1 MFMRPSAAQRWRH
14 TSTDPDLF
22 AERFLVNVERL
33 SQTAQTCRR
42 RFVAALSSLAL
53 CASFA
58 HAQRPEPPSPR
69 SPNAVAQPTTQAPTQ
84 AEMDMADVDPSHWLA
99 FNKGYLGYRYSKLT
113 QIDAQNVRN
122 LRQVCSFKLGEQ
134 GSFQNGP
141 IVYDGVLY
149 TTSALS
155 TFAIDAATCERR
167 WIYRHRPGHVFQP
180 NNKGAAIAGGRVIR
194 GTPDGH
200 LIALDAKTGAL
211 LWDRV
216 IMDSSAGEF
225 ATAAPLVWKDAIF
238 LGKAGGDM
246 GIRGEMMAF
255 RASDGAKIWGF
266 HTIPGPGETGSD
278 TWKNPASIAHGGG
291 GTWTS
296 YSLDRVTGDL
306 LVPVGNP
313 GPDFASDVRPGTNL
327 FTNSVVA
334 LDAVTGKLK
343 WWHQLLGPED
353 RDWDT
358 AVVAAFDLADGSH
371 LAAVAG
377 KDGVLHVVDRASGT
391 LRFTTSLVLQYTNR
405 ETEIPTKGGIRLCPI
420 GAVQWNGPAYSPDT
434 NLIYMNGID
443 WCAKAIKGPTPRYV
457 RGKAYLG
464 WATPT
469 GYGDRDPIERAF
481 GLVNAIDPATGELK
495 WRYRIPSPPVAGLTA
510 TAGGI
515 VLTADTEGDL
525 FALDAKTGM
534 LRHRVQLSAGAI
546 DGGVITYQ
554 ARGKQ
559 FIAVAAGD
567 NNGTYKAKGENA
579 IVILGLP

>member
-1 MFMRPSAAQRWRH
+1 MISRSRIDVRSVSGWAALAVLSLVASSATPAQGADAQTPRPS
-14 TSTDPDLF
+14 D
-22 AERFLVNVERL
+22 
-33 SQTAQTCRR
+33 
-42 RFVAALSSLAL
+42 
-53 CASFA
+53 
-58 HAQRPEPPSPR
+58 
-69 SPNAVAQPTTQAPTQ
+69 AVALPTTQGPTQ
-84 AEMDMADVDPSHWLA
+84 AEMDRADVDPSQWLT

-113 QIDAQNVRN
+113 QIDLQSVRN

-149 TTSALS
+149 TTSALG
-155 TFAIDAATCERR
+155 TFAIDAATCEPR
-167 WIYRHRPGHVFQP
+167 WSYRHRPGHVFQP

-200 LIALDAKTGAL
+200 LIALDARTGAL
-211 LWDRV
+211 LWDRT
-216 IMDSSAGEF
+216 IMDSSKGEF
-225 ATAAPLVWKDAIF
+225 ATAAPLVWKDVIF

-255 RASDGAKIWGF
+255 RASDGTKLWGF

-296 YSLDRVTGDL
+296 YSLDRATGEI
-306 LVPVGNP
+306 LVPIGNP
-313 GPDFASDVRPGTNL
+313 GPDFASELRPGANL

-334 LDAVTGKLK
+334 LDAATGKLK

-358 AVVAAFDLADGSH
+358 AVVAAFDSADGSR

-377 KDGVLHVVDRASGT
+377 KDGVLHVVDRANGK
-391 LRFTTSLVLQYTNR
+391 LRFTTSLVSQYTNR
-405 ETEIPTKGGIRLCPI
+405 QTAILTDADIRLCPI

-434 NLIYMNGID
+434 NLLYMNGVD
-443 WCAKAIKGPTPRYV
+443 WCAKAIKGPAPQYV
-457 RGKAYLG
+457 RGKPYLG

-495 WRYRIPSPPVAGLTA
+495 WRYRVPSPPVAGLIA

-515 VLTADTEGDL
+515 ILTADTQGDL
-525 FALDAKTGM
+525 FALDAKTGT
-534 LRHRVQLSAGAI
+534 LLHQAQLGAGAI
-546 DGGVITYQ
+546 DGGVITYEVKG
-554 ARGKQ
+554 RQ

-567 NNGTYKAKGENA
+567 NNGTYKAKGDNV
-579 IVILGLP
+579 IVILALP

>member
-1 MFMRPSAAQRWRH
+1 
-14 TSTDPDLF
+14 
-22 AERFLVNVERL
+22 
-33 SQTAQTCRR
+33 
-42 RFVAALSSLAL
+42 
-53 CASFA
+53 
-58 HAQRPEPPSPR
+58 
-69 SPNAVAQPTTQAPTQ
+69 
-84 AEMDMADVDPSHWLA
+84 MDRADVDPSQWLT

-149 TTSALS
+149 TTSALG
-155 TFAIDAATCERR
+155 TFAIDAATCEPR
-167 WIYRHRPGHVFQP
+167 WSYRHQPGHVFQP

-200 LIALDAKTGAL
+200 LIALDARTGAL
-211 LWDRV
+211 LWDRT
-216 IMDSSAGEF
+216 IMDSSEGEF
-225 ATAAPLVWKDAIF
+225 ATAAPLVWKDVIF

-255 RASDGAKIWGF
+255 RASDGTKLWGF
-266 HTIPGPGETGSD
+266 HTIPGPDETGSD

-296 YSLDRVTGDL
+296 YSLDRATGEI
-306 LVPVGNP
+306 LVPIGNP
-313 GPDFASDVRPGTNL
+313 GPDFASELRPGANL

-334 LDAVTGKLK
+334 LDAATGKLK

-358 AVVAAFDLADGSH
+358 AVVAAFDSADGSR

-377 KDGVLHVVDRASGT
+377 KDGVLHVVDRANGK
-391 LRFTTSLVLQYTNR
+391 LRFTTSLVSQYTNR
-405 ETEIPTKGGIRLCPI
+405 RTAIPTDADIRLCPI

-434 NLIYMNGID
+434 NLLYMNGID
-443 WCAKAIKGPTPRYV
+443 WCAKAIKGPAPRYV
-457 RGKAYLG
+457 RGKPYLG

-495 WRYRIPSPPVAGLTA
+495 WRYRVPSPPVAGLIA

-515 VLTADTEGDL
+515 ILTADTQGDL
-525 FALDAKTGM
+525 FALDAKTGT
-534 LRHRVQLSAGAI
+534 LLHQVQLGAGAI
-546 DGGVITYQ
+546 DGGVITYEVKG
-554 ARGKQ
+554 RQ

-567 NNGTYKAKGENA
+567 NNGTYKAKGDNA